1 MALTLFDSVE
11 YMSPLSREVPE
22 TTWFKRL
29 LVRLH
34 LRQPRRQSL
43 LDLFSDVDLRTAPMG
58 RVRDGAEYL
67 IDRGNGSNA
76 TNAS

>member
-11 YMSPLSREVPE
+11 HMSPLSREVPE

-34 LRQPRRQSL
+34 LRQPRRERL
-43 LDLFSDVDLRTAPMG
+43 LDLWCGSTLAKRTVPMG

-67 IDRGNGSNA
+67 IERDS
-76 TNAS
+76 S